1 MVDRGKLTFAG
12 LPVSVP
18 RGRALV
24 GRRSRRPAGRLIPL
38 RELRPQDVAAW
49 GDLALRAVEPNP
61 FFEPEF
67 VLPAARHLGGSD
79 VGLLVVEGL
88 DREWL
93 ACMPVIPRLKRGRIT
108 LPAITAWRAPPY
120 GCLGTPLVAEPTVE
134 LATERLIEH
143 ALHISRVGIV
153 ALPWLGDEGPVAA
166 AVRGRPATRHA
177 PFERPVWRRGSR
189 ADLEGTLSP
198 HHRREIRRLARR
210 LEEQL
215 GAPLQV
221 RDGAERA
228 GSVEDFVTVEASGW
242 KGQRGTALNA
252 NEAHARF
259 FREMCAAFRASG
271 RLQLLELGTG
281 SRVASSKCNLL
292 AGDCVFHFKIAFDEA
307 LRPFRPGLQLEVR
320 MIELFQ
326 QRMDQRW
333 MDSCAPAG
341 NKAFEQLW
349 PDRQPI
355 ASYVLA
361 ASRTVSWL
369 ITHRPTV
376 PSARSRDARATGR
389 HD

>member
-1 MVDRGKLTFAG
+1 SRIAG
-12 LPVSVP
+12 
-18 RGRALV
+18 GRA
-24 GRRSRRPAGRLIPL
+24 
-38 RELRPQDVAAW
+38 
-49 GDLALRAVEPNP
+49 NP

-79 VGLLVVEGL
+79 VGLLVVEGH

-93 ACMPVIPRLKRGRIT
+93 ACMPVIPRLKRGRTT

-143 ALHISRVGIV
+143 ALHRSRVGIV

-210 LEEQL
+210 LEEEL
-215 GAPLQV
+215 GAPLRV
-221 RDGAERA
+221 RDEAERA
-228 GSVEDFVTVEASGW
+228 GSVEDFMTVEASGW

-259 FREMCAAFRASG
+259 FREMCAAFRASR
-271 RLQLLELGTG
+271 RLQLLE
-281 SRVASSKCNLL
+281 
-292 AGDCVFHFKIAFDEA
+292 
-307 LRPFRPGLQLEVR
+307 LEVR

-326 QRMDQRW
+326 QRMDQTW

-349 PDRQPI
+349 PERQPI

-369 ITHRPTV
+369 INHRPTV

-389 HD
+389 PDCSNPPATREPPPPGEPIYAGRQAAPSSAF